1 MMIYKPYS
9 LIYIDKGIFSE
20 GYTCSTTWKLIV
32 TLSFLCYMNRK
43 NKLYFDHLMPIF
55 LEWID
60 ILYQV
65 KCFVW
70 QLPSDLN
77 SDHQL
82 ITEILGQP
90 MEQGIISFRCKS
102 LKGNFFLK
110 KLTEEII
117 NKQVYFFISTRI
129 KVIYFMVNRLLTS
142 YFWYIWHLEI
152 ENIHPCTLIW
162 TPLCVFH

>member
-1 MMIYKPYS
+1 MDHDQFLKNLITSNQSLSKKGFSYMAAYASCINISFNSIQLLLINASTCIYLMSHLKFMMIYKPYS

-43 NKLYFDHLMPIF
+43 NKLYFISCRFSLSEYIF
-55 LEWID
+55 CIKWN
-60 ILYQV
+60 
-65 KCFVW
+65 
-70 QLPSDLN
+70 DLN

-102 LKGNFFLK
+102 LKGIFF
-110 KLTEEII
+110 
-117 NKQVYFFISTRI
+117 
-129 KVIYFMVNRLLTS
+129 
-142 YFWYIWHLEI
+142 
-152 ENIHPCTLIW
+152 
-162 TPLCVFH
+162 

>member
-1 MMIYKPYS
+1 MDHDQFLKNLITSNQSLSKKGFSYMAAYASCINISFNSIQLLLINASTCIYLMSHLKFMMIYKPYS

-90 MEQGIISFRCKS
+90 MEQGISFHS
-102 LKGNFFLK
+102 D
-110 KLTEEII
+110 
-117 NKQVYFFISTRI
+117 
-129 KVIYFMVNRLLTS
+129 VN
-142 YFWYIWHLEI
+142 H
-152 ENIHPCTLIW
+152 
-162 TPLCVFH
+162 